1 MNILFTYEYTFHK
14 FGFGGGQV
22 IALNFLE
29 AMSKMGHSVSICCA
43 GADDN
48 SYSKYYNFYFS
59 GKYSKSFSSIQAAIH
74 SIKVIK
80 KLKPDLVCSF
90 TGEAF
95 AVSFYCNRNKINFCN
110 YIAAPTLPVFNF
122 GSPLHS
128 LINVRFYL
136 THFFQFLGARKT
148 SRNFSISNYTLKQLI
163 KNWSIPEKNIVNI
176 GCGISNDF
184 ITNEESRSIRVFD
197 ICTVGRIEFNQ
208 KPINITASALS
219 QITTWN
225 KWLIV
230 GSGHDEEKFKSLID
244 KYQIS
249 SKTEILGSLNNSEI
263 AKLLRKTKIS
273 ILLSTKESFLIS
285 AYEAIASQ
293 NILIVSDV
301 AQIRDDFASF
311 PTVFILNSNSEDE
324 IKNLVNHITKNYDEL
339 YMYSHLAKKYL
350 IENYTWDKVAT
361 KLLERFI

>member
-1 MNILFTYEYTFHK
+1 MTILFTYEYTFHQ

-29 AMSKMGHSVSICCA
+29 ALSKMGHSVSICCA

-48 SYSKYYNFYFS
+48 CYSKYYEFYFS
-59 GKYSKSFSSIQAAIH
+59 GKYSKLFSSIQAAIH
-74 SIKVIK
+74 SIKVINK
-80 KLKPDLVCSF
+80 IKPDLVCSF

-95 AVSFYCNRNKINFCN
+95 AVSLYCNKKKINFCN
-110 YIAAPTLPVFNF
+110 YIAAPTLPSFNL
-122 GSPLHS
+122 SNPLHS
-128 LINVRFYL
+128 LINIRFYL
-136 THFFQFLGARKT
+136 THFFQFLGVRKT
-148 SRNFSISNYTLKQLI
+148 LTNFSISNYTLKQLI
-163 KNWSIPEKNIVNI
+163 INWGIPEKNIVNI

-184 ITNEESRSIRVFD
+184 ITNEDSRSIRVFD

-219 QITTWN
+219 QSTLWK
-225 KWLIV
+225 KWLVV

-244 KYQIS
+244 KYEIS
-249 SKTEILGSLNNSEI
+249 SKTEILGSLNNSQI
-263 AKLLRKTKIS
+263 ARILRKTKIS

-301 AQIRDDFASF
+301 AQIRHDFTGF

-324 IKNLVNHITKNYDEL
+324 IKSLVNHILKNYDEL
-339 YMYSHLAKKYL
+339 YKYTYVAKKYL
-350 IENYTWDKVAT
+350 IDNYTWDKVAT